1 MFQLFYLLKG
11 QSCPWASC
19 HMGKFKDLKLQSTV
33 CLDFFP
39 SSVLPF
45 IFLLSFHLLIVVCN
59 TAYIKKEYFLWQYTN
74 GMDWHYLFSFGSY
87 PNMRYLFSTDYQT
100 NGKYSMKKQYKSFQE
115 SSVKVIGSLFKQGA
129 PDISNVKN
137 QSILKIFFNRFFIYI
152 KIVIYLHR

>member
-1 MFQLFYLLKG
+1 
-11 QSCPWASC
+11 
-19 HMGKFKDLKLQSTV
+19 MGKLKDLKLQPTV

-115 SSVKVIGSLFKQGA
+115 SSVKVIGSLFK
-129 PDISNVKN
+129 
-137 QSILKIFFNRFFIYI
+137 
-152 KIVIYLHR
+152 

>member
-1 MFQLFYLLKG
+1 MSCDNRNVSVTAGQGMFQLFYLLKG

-19 HMGKFKDLKLQSTV
+19 HMGKFKDLKLQPTV

-74 GMDWHYLFSFGSY
+74 GMDWHYLFSS
-87 PNMRYLFSTDYQT
+87 DYQT
-100 NGKYSMKKQYKSFQE
+100 NGKYSMEKQYKSFQE
-115 SSVKVIGSLFKQGA
+115 SSVKVIGSLFK
-129 PDISNVKN
+129 
-137 QSILKIFFNRFFIYI
+137 
-152 KIVIYLHR
+152 

>member
-1 MFQLFYLLKG
+1 MSCDNRNVSVTAGQGMFQLFYLLKG
-11 QSCPWASC
+11 QSCPWASW
-19 HMGKFKDLKLQSTV
+19 HMGKFKDLKLQPTV

-45 IFLLSFHLLIVVCN
+45 I
-59 TAYIKKEYFLWQYTN
+59 AYIKKEYFLWQYTN

-115 SSVKVIGSLFKQGA
+115 SSVKVIGSLFK
-129 PDISNVKN
+129 
-137 QSILKIFFNRFFIYI
+137 
-152 KIVIYLHR
+152 

>member
-19 HMGKFKDLKLQSTV
+19 HMGKFKDLKLQPTV

-59 TAYIKKEYFLWQYTN
+59 TVYIKKLDCLAEL
-74 GMDWHYLFSFGSY
+74 MKDAPIAIPY
-87 PNMRYLFSTDYQT
+87 PGAKERYIL
-100 NGKYSMKKQYKSFQE
+100 
-115 SSVKVIGSLFKQGA
+115 
-129 PDISNVKN
+129 DIENHQLTKEII
-137 QSILKIFFNRFFIYI
+137 SILEPITPLPKP
-152 KIVIYLHR
+152 KKKK

>member
-19 HMGKFKDLKLQSTV
+19 HMGKFKDLKLQPTV

-59 TAYIKKEYFLWQYTN
+59 TVYIKKVYSLWQYTN
-74 GMDWHYLFSFGSY
+74 GMDWHYLFSFSY
-87 PNMRYLFSTDYQT
+87 ISRACLKNALRKMCVQFPATNKLPYHTPNVNYIPDRYS
-100 NGKYSMKKQYKSFQE
+100 QE
-115 SSVKVIGSLFKQGA
+115 ISLTCL
-129 PDISNVKN
+129 KN
-137 QSILKIFFNRFFIYI
+137 NNFFISG
-152 KIVIYLHR
+152 KNLDGFF